1 MSNLLEE
8 AIIDAKALKEA
19 AMKTAEKSIVEKY
32 SDEVKNQISKI
43 LEAEMGM
50 DNATPNNPLEKIP
63 LAALDGETSIGDDEE
78 IEIDLSDLADMA
90 SEEEMDI
97 DDMEPTELSLGQIAQ
112 AADDSGG
119 EDDLAGLDVGDDPMD
134 QDELSEEDMIS
145 QIVLALQE
153 ELNEEEVKVKE
164 MDAPEQHKMPEME
177 KVDPM
182 QKAKDLEE
190 ERANE
195 EDGKKS
201 KDKKDL
207 DIPENVRNIAKELDK
222 AVDMHKS
229 QAQRLRK
236 AGVSE
241 ELKNKDKADLDKDGK
256 LSSYE
261 KKRGA
266 AIEKAMDDD
275 EEEKKESLDLAN
287 EFATLQESI
296 NTLGNENTELK
307 TSNASIVEENKK
319 LKDTLQ
325 SLNEVFEDLVLQNAQ
340 LVYTNKVLEVS
351 SLNERQKE
359 KIVGAIRESKSA
371 EEAKVVFE
379 TLQNAVSSSGNKS
392 PQSLNEVFSKNSTKM
407 ISRKETNN
415 ETLPV
420 ASRWKT
426 LAGIK

>member
-32 SDEVKNQISKI
+32 SDEVKDQINKI
-43 LEAEMGM
+43 LESEMSM
-50 DNATPNNPLEKIP
+50 DNATTDNPLEKLP
-63 LAALDGETSIGDDEE
+63 LAALDGEATTEDDEE

-90 SEEEMDI
+90 AEEEMDVE
-97 DDMEPTELSLGQIAQ
+97 DMEPTELSLGQIAQ
-112 AADDSGG
+112 AADDSEG
-119 EDDLAGLDVGDDPMD
+119 EEDLAALDTGDGDYAD
-134 QDELSEEDMIS
+134 DDLSEEDVLS

-153 ELNEEEVKVKE
+153 ELNEEEAKVKAEE
-164 MDAPEQHKMPEME
+164 MDAPDQHKMPAME
-177 KVDPM
+177 DTDPM
-182 QKAKDLEE
+182 ERANELEE
-190 ERANE
+190 EREKGDDEQVKEKEKEEKERDDLNE
-195 EDGKKS
+195 AELS
-201 KDKKDL
+201 
-207 DIPENVRNIAKELDK
+207 PEQEKE
-222 AVDMHKS
+222 M
-229 QAQRLRK
+229 
-236 AGVSE
+236 
-241 ELKNKDKADLDKDGK
+241 DKDDDGDIDADD
-256 LSSYE
+256 L
-261 KKRGA
+261 
-266 AIEKAMDDD
+266 KALRQ
-275 EEEKKESLDLAN
+275 KKESVNLAN

-307 TSNASIVEENKK
+307 TSNATIVEENKK

-359 KIVGAIRESKSA
+359 NIVGAIRESKSA

-379 TLQNAVSSSGNKS
+379 TLQNAVSSNGNKG
-392 PQSLNEVFSKNSTKM
+392 PRSLNEVFSKNSTKT

-420 ASRWKT
+420 ATRWKT

>member
-8 AIIDAKALKEA
+8 AIVDAKALKEA

-32 SDEVKNQISKI
+32 SDEVKSQINKI

-50 DNATPNNPLEKIP
+50 DNAVADNPLEKIP
-63 LAALDGETSIGDDEE
+63 LAALDGEVSTDADEE

-90 SEEEMDI
+90 AQEEVDV

-112 AADDSGG
+112 AADE
-119 EDDLAGLDVGDDPMD
+119 EDADIADLDAGDEVAGDE
-134 QDELSEEDMIS
+134 ELSEDDMVS

-153 ELNEEEVKVKE
+153 ELNEEEIKAEE
-164 MDAPEQHKMPEME
+164 METTDQHKMPEME
-177 KVDPM
+177 DIDPM
-182 QKAKDLEE
+182 QKANDLEE
-190 ERANE
+190 ERVEQE
-195 EDGKKS
+195 EETLKAGE
-201 KDKKDL
+201 KD
-207 DIPENVRNIAKELDK
+207 AKERADLNEADLSPEQEKEMDK
-222 AVDMHKS
+222 DDDGDIDADDLK
-229 QAQRLRK
+229 ALRK
-236 AGVSE
+236 KE
-241 ELKNKDKADLDKDGK
+241 
-256 LSSYE
+256 
-261 KKRGA
+261 
-266 AIEKAMDDD
+266 
-275 EEEKKESLDLAN
+275 ESLNLAN
-287 EFATLQESI
+287 EFTKLQESI
-296 NTLGNENTELK
+296 NTLGQDNKKLK
-307 TSNASIVEENKK
+307 TSNATIVEENKK

-325 SLNEVFEDLVLQNAQ
+325 SLNEVFEDLLLQNAQ

-359 KIVGAIRESKSA
+359 KIVGAIRESKNA

-379 TLQNAVSSSGNKS
+379 TLQNAVGRNESKG

-420 ASRWKT
+420 ASRWKA